1 MLKRFA
7 DVGEVWVCRYCGKYV
22 HGDRYDFDDPSCM
35 LNAVLC
41 YDDLKLDKNGN
52 LLPGG
57 AIPIEEDDENLCKS

>member
-41 YDDLKLDKNGN
+41 YDDLKLDENGN

-57 AIPIEEDDENLCKS
+57 ATPIEGDDEALCKS